1 MLAVATSLGAA
12 AKVLGKKKEEGRME
26 TRCKANLTRG
36 TNNSLNLFNNF
47 YFNTCTLDSLFSV
60 GCKSALSNCYNE
72 MERGLANVRLRF
84 KCLKVQNS
92 HTQIYIE
99 RRLKVNFW
107 QNEA

>member
-1 MLAVATSLGAA
+1 MAVATSLGAA

-26 TRCKANLTRG
+26 TRCKAKLTRR
-36 TNNSLNLFNNF
+36 TNNSLNLFNIF
-47 YFNTCTLDSLFSV
+47 YFNTCTLVPLFSV
-60 GCKSALSNCYNE
+60 GCKSALSNYYNE

-92 HTQIYIE
+92 HKHIYIE

-107 QNEA
+107 RNEA